1 MSFVS
6 SGLGEWISEDT
17 SPIGPC
23 PAYPSLL
30 SDLGPSDQAA
40 LLVLFPGVVDKRES
54 LRDVQWSCICNY
66 LQHGRVFSPE
76 TKWKEKQDPHLM
88 TALLL
93 FSPKGITTLIA
104 AFLGDFEVPLLLI
117 AELMSFGGFENNLFS
132 SFPTVK
138 CYMLA
143 FYSTHYEFTD
153 REMTGISFHI
163 LSQFSQL
170 TNACCNPA
178 QSPCHRRGIQEAPFE
193 SSPSLAHRS
202 PKPIPSSGPTPA
214 CNPHAR
220 LWWHKTQRNSG
231 KVPTGIVPVQGL
243 LLNEEGAKLW
253 CLARHPWSSAF
264 ACLWSLGHSRAKREY
279 Q

>member
-1 MSFVS
+1 
-6 SGLGEWISEDT
+6 LH
-17 SPIGPC
+17 
-23 PAYPSLL
+23 
-30 SDLGPSDQAA
+30 SDPGPSVQAA
-40 LLVLFPGVVDKRES
+40 LLVLFPGVVDKRER
-54 LRDVQWSCICNY
+54 LQDVQWSCICNY

-93 FSPKGITTLIA
+93 FSPEGITTLIA

-153 REMTGISFHI
+153 REMTCISFHI

-178 QSPCHRRGIQEAPFE
+178 QSPCHRSGIQEVPFE
-193 SSPSLAHRS
+193 SNRFPAHIS
-202 PKPIPSSGPTPA
+202 PKCIPTSGPTPA
-214 CNPHAR
+214 CNPKAR
-220 LWWHKTQRNSG
+220 LWWHQTQSNSG
-231 KVPTGIVPVQGL
+231 KVPAATIPMQGL
-243 LLNEEGAKLW
+243 PLNEGGTRL
-253 CLARHPWSSAF
+253 
-264 ACLWSLGHSRAKREY
+264 
-279 Q
+279 